1 VRAMCVTEREKGRQ
15 RERGEEERK
24 MGFRWGRGL
33 HQFGN
38 GE

>member
-1 VRAMCVTEREKGRQ
+1 MCDGVMERGKGRQ
-15 RERGEEERK
+15 GEGEEERK